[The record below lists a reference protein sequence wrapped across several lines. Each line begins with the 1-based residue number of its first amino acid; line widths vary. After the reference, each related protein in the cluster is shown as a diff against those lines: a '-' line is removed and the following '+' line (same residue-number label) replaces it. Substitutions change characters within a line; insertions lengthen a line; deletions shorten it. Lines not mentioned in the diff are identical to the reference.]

1 MVIDKRLHKTSYTGK
16 YVRCRTFSGRVER
29 FPQCCMTIHTL
40 YYIGLV
46 DICVLRKPL
55 AQILIV
61 QLKGVKRC
69 TNQEI
74 KAWQR
79 WNGLESRIIFTL
91 RGNKI
96 HTHSSDIDSI
106 EANVVTTRGATR
118 KHQQRLQQ
126 EQNERITSSP
136 QNTRETS
143 SKFSQPVKFS
153 GIEEMDD
160 RPQNAIPEGSQS
172 TISARDIHLEIFTT
186 ISDNSQKVN
195 TRNQKRVRNQWIWFP
210 RGKTAKKNFPV
221 EQRDTSLRSYVWKE
235 AKGDLYT
242 LENGKWQLYLKDIIL
257 FRYFV
262 LPIPSLK
269 QLVVPTKFRQV
280 LQMGHDS
287 MFTGHLS
294 RIKTLAHI

>member
-79 WNGLESRIIFTL
+79 WNGLESMIIFTL

-210 RGKTAKKNFPV
+210 RGKTAKKKFPSGT
-221 EQRDTSLRSYVWKE
+221 ERHFSAQLRLERDKRWPLHI
-235 AKGDLYT
+235 
-242 LENGKWQLYLKDIIL
+242 GKRQMAAL
-257 FRYFV
+257 FKRYHF
-262 LPIPSLK
+262 I
-269 QLVVPTKFRQV
+269 QV
-280 LQMGHDS
+280 
-287 MFTGHLS
+287 FCITNTV
-294 RIKTLAHI
+294 IKTISGSH